1 MARKRLKTMDDVRVF
16 LSYLINE
23 TMAGSIDQNMAG
35 KLGYLSNILRAVIAD
50 SDLEARIEQLEKEA
64 AKK

>member
-1 MARKRLKTMDDVRVF
+1 MARKRLKTMDNVRVF

-23 TMAGSIDQNMAG
+23 TLNGKVDQNLAG
-35 KLGYLSNILRAVIAD
+35 KLGYLANILRAVIAD
-50 SDLEARIEQLEKEA
+50 SDLEKRIEELEKEA